1 MQMCQVPLSSTE
13 RKQAPKGAHWLH
25 ATELWRDSSS
35 CFGFLPQ
42 RPLRVKGI
50 TAEVHR
56 VPRLQSSHGPAW
68 LGAEGQRLQATLDP
82 GDVLLRSRCRA
93 MSMTLQRYE
102 VGVGETDLWGGFR
115 LPSSCCSQSTLP
127 RHWSPAL
134 QLPWASGGQQ
144 HSPSVVCLW
153 PLLT

>member
-35 CFGFLPQ
+35 RFGFLPQ

-50 TAEVHR
+50 AAEVHR

-102 VGVGETDLWGGFR
+102 VGVGETICGVGSASPPVAAPRALFHATGPQ
-115 LPSSCCSQSTLP
+115 PSNCHGLLGVNST
-127 RHWSPAL
+127 A
-134 QLPWASGGQQ
+134 
-144 HSPSVVCLW
+144 
-153 PLLT
+153 PL